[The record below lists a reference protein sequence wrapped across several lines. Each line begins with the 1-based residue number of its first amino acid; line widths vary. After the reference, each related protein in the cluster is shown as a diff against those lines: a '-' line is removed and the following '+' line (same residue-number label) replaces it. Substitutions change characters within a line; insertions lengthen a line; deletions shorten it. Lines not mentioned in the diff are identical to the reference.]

1 MSQRTEP
8 PLAPNSQ
15 DTPTLDKCPNLEL
28 EVTVIDDTENNIH
41 KLNLQIQNITTK
53 LEAIKM
59 FVKEQFYLIK
69 ESLTEFGNQFE
80 PQPN

>member
-1 MSQRTEP
+1 MTI
-8 PLAPNSQ
+8 
-15 DTPTLDKCPNLEL
+15 
-28 EVTVIDDTENNIH
+28 IDDTGNNIH